1 MQDDHMGHEA
11 VVIGAGP
18 AGLAC
23 AAALKAIGGSVTLLE
38 RENEMAPAWR
48 RHYDRLHLHTPKRHS
63 GLPGLPMPREYP
75 DYPSRDQVISYL
87 KNYAVHHK
95 ITPRLGVSVLK
106 VIRRDKWVVETST
119 GAVATDNVIF
129 ATGLAGQPV
138 RAHWPGLETFPGRVL
153 HSSEYKNPRP
163 FSGSRVLVVGLGNSG
178 GEIAMDLCD
187 AGLEVSVSARS
198 PVNIIPRDLL
208 GIPILTWAILQKSL
222 PYRLVDALNG
232 PVLRLAVGNLER
244 FGLRRP
250 AKGPMAQ
257 VIEDRKI
264 PILDVG
270 TVDRIRRGKISLRP
284 AIERISGA
292 DVRFEDGTVEQFDV
306 IIQAT
311 GYRPNLRSL
320 LPDHQDA
327 LDESDTPV
335 VCGATTSYPGL
346 FFCGYIP
353 VATGQFREIAI
364 EANRIARAIRTRS
377 AAR

>member
-1 MQDDHMGHEA
+1 MQVDHMGHEA

-23 AAALKAIGGSVTLLE
+23 AAALKAICGSVTL
-38 RENEMAPAWR
+38 
-48 RHYDRLHLHTPKRHS
+48 
-63 GLPGLPMPREYP
+63 
-75 DYPSRDQVISYL
+75 Q
-87 KNYAVHHK
+87 
-95 ITPRLGVSVLK
+95 
-106 VIRRDKWVVETST
+106 
-119 GAVATDNVIF
+119 
-129 ATGLAGQPV
+129 
-138 RAHWPGLETFPGRVL
+138 
-153 HSSEYKNPRP
+153 
-163 FSGSRVLVVGLGNSG
+163 
-178 GEIAMDLCD
+178 
-187 AGLEVSVSARS
+187 
-198 PVNIIPRDLL
+198 
-208 GIPILTWAILQKSL
+208 
-222 PYRLVDALNG
+222 
-232 PVLRLAVGNLER
+232 
-244 FGLRRP
+244 
-250 AKGPMAQ
+250 
-257 VIEDRKI
+257 I

-335 VCGATTSYPGL
+335 VCGATSYPGL

-353 VATGQFREIAI
+353 VAIGQFREIAI